1 MIINKFLQM
10 FSDEYIN
17 FNSIDKLLEFT
28 TKTLP
33 NDGSDKIFIGCV
45 LIMFDLGIIG
55 PSASREY
62 LVSILMSGKEKIANT
77 NLLDFYTKRINSN
90 KLVAKYLKNIDKDQD
105 FDKHLD
111 LVLEYLEQ
119 FSFDFSSKIKISYK
133 NKIEDF
139 SKEI

>member
-45 LIMFDLGIIG
+45 LIMFDLGITG

-111 LVLEYLEQ
+111 SVLEYLEQ

>member
-17 FNSIDKLLEFT
+17 FNSIDKLLKFT

-45 LIMFDLGIIG
+45 LIMFDLGITG

-90 KLVAKYLKNIDKDQD
+90 KLVAKYLKNIDKGQD

-139 SKEI
+139 SKGK

>member
-17 FNSIDKLLEFT
+17 FNSIDKLLKFT

-45 LIMFDLGIIG
+45 LIMFDLGITG

-90 KLVAKYLKNIDKDQD
+90 KLVARYLKNIDKDQD

-139 SKEI
+139 SKEK